1 MHPFFF
7 FPFFQ
12 LQTKL
17 ETRPPDLSP
26 ASPVSKPRAT
36 LFPGSFGGLL
46 ACVVQPCLPARCP
59 SNTVSERAW
68 TCVQWV
74 DVPSEPLRGFASHR
88 CRLSAL
94 RTVVYHAVCQALL
107 FEVWSWERN
116 RLHLGAAFF
125 FFFFRNT
132 GPQASPDLL
141 NQSLH
146 FNKSSGDFCACL
158 RVTAL
163 GWAFYEDGG
172 ERT

>member
-1 MHPFFF
+1 MPLFSRAPSEAFLLAWF
-7 FPFFQ
+7 
-12 LQTKL
+12 
-17 ETRPPDLSP
+17 
-26 ASPVSKPRAT
+26 SPVFLPGVHQT
-36 LFPGSFGGLL
+36 LSVRESF
-46 ACVVQPCLPARCP
+46 
-59 SNTVSERAW
+59 W

-74 DVPSEPLRGFASHR
+74 DVPSESLRGFASHR

-116 RLHLGAAFF
+116 RLHLGAFF
-125 FFFFRNT
+125 FFFLRNT

-146 FNKSSGDFCACL
+146 FNKSSGDFCARL